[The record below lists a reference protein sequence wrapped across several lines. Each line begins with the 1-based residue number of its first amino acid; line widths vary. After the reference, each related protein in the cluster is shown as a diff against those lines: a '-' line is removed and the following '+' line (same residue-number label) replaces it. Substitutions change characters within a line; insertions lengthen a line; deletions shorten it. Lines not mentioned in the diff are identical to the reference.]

1 MQKVFVIPSLNFM
14 YVLKVPI
21 KALLV
26 LEHAR
31 ANVALEFLDITNTMH
46 GGQVL
51 FQVMFLC
58 KLPAANLA
66 LVRCVRV
73 LWSAEAA
80 AASSM
85 RRFVVGANR

>member
-1 MQKVFVIPSLNFM
+1 M

-31 ANVALEFLDITNTMH
+31 ANITLEFLDITNTMH
-46 GGQVL
+46 SGQVP
-51 FQVMFLC
+51 FHVTFLG

-66 LVRCVRV
+66 LVLGVRM
-73 LWSAEAA
+73 LWFGDAA
-80 AASSM
+80 ATSSM
-85 RRFVVGANR
+85 RCFVVGANC